1 MDKSTN
7 LIWID
12 LEMTGLNIENER
24 IIEIATLVTDSDL
37 NELGTGPELVIHQE
51 ETLLANMHEWC
62 QRQHG
67 QSGLTER
74 VRQSRITE
82 AQAEAQTI
90 AFLKTLVEPNT
101 SPMCGNTICMDRRF
115 MARYMP
121 ALEAY
126 FHYRHI
132 DVSTIKELAKR
143 WRPDIYQQ
151 VQKSDDHRALSDI
164 RASVAE
170 LRWYREEWLR

>member
-1 MDKSTN
+1 MDKTAN

-12 LEMTGLNIENER
+12 LEMTGLSIEKER

-37 NELGTGPELVIHQE
+37 NELGVGPELVIHQD
-51 ETLLANMHEWC
+51 ETFIANMDEWN

-67 QSGLTER
+67 QSGLIDR
-74 VRQSRITE
+74 VRQSQVSC
-82 AQAEAQTI
+82 AHAEQQTI

-115 MARYMP
+115 LARYMP
-121 ALEAY
+121 ALEAF

-143 WRPDIYQQ
+143 WRPNLYNQ
-151 VQKSDDHRALSDI
+151 VKKTDDHRALSDI

-170 LRWYREEWLR
+170 LRWYREQWLS